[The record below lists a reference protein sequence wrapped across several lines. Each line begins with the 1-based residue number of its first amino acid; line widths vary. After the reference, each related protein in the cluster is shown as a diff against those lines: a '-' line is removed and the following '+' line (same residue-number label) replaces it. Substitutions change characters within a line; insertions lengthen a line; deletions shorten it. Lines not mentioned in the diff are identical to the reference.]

1 MMFSKKN
8 ILKLMLILGCISTLQ
23 AENTFNKMASAEP
36 TLTQDGKEKKWC
48 PVCGMNLKMFYKTSH
63 AAKLKDGKHRQY
75 CSMRC
80 LAVDYHEHNIST
92 DTIQVVALNSEK
104 LIDANK
110 VFYVLGSKIKG
121 TMAKVSKLAFSTQ
134 KEAETFAQKF
144 GGEVVDFKTAF
155 EKANAS
161 LETDIAMV
169 RTKKEKKMYPMGKK
183 LFEKKCQESI
193 DPLNYKQIN
202 QLKSAIASDEKLC
215 KPLKEKQLQAV
226 ALYLWEVKR
235 KENSKEF
242 LGKIEVKKDEKCP
255 VCGMFTYKY
264 PKWAAQ
270 IFYKNGNDEHHYSF
284 DGVKDLMKFYF
295 DAMAWGSYESSK
307 KENIEHILVTDY
319 YSQKVLDGTK
329 AFYVL
334 GSDVA
339 GPMGNE
345 LIPFAHEA
353 DAKTFSHDH
362 NGKTIVT
369 FDKITVEDINKLDN

>member
-1 MMFSKKN
+1 MFNKKIFLTF
-8 ILKLMLILGCISTLQ
+8 ILFVLLTSTSQ
-23 AENTFNKMASAEP
+23 AESTFTKMASTKP

-48 PVCGMNLKMFYKTSH
+48 PLCGMNLKMFYKTSH
-63 AAKLKDGKHRQY
+63 TAKLKDGKHRQY

-80 LAVDYHEHNIST
+80 LAVDQHEHNIST
-92 DTIQVVALNSEK
+92 DTIQVVDVNSEK

-110 VFYVLGSKIKG
+110 AFYVLGSKIKG
-121 TMAKVSKLAFSTQ
+121 TMAKVSKLAFSTED
-134 KEAETFAQKF
+134 EAKTFAKEY
-144 GGEVVDFKTAF
+144 GGEVTDFKTAF
-155 EKANAS
+155 AKANDS
-161 LETDIAMV
+161 LEKDIAMV
-169 RTKKEKKMYPMGKK
+169 QMKKKKKMYPMGKK
-183 LFEKKCQESI
+183 LFEKKCQKSI

-215 KPLKEKQLQAV
+215 KPLKEKQLQAL

-235 KENSKEF
+235 KENSEEVS
-242 LGKIEVKKDEKCP
+242 GKIEVKKDEKCP

-270 IFYKNGNDEHHYSF
+270 IFYKNGNDKHHYSF

-295 DAMAWGSYESSK
+295 DAMAWGSYESST

-319 YSQKVLDGTK
+319 YSQKVLDGSK
-329 AFYVL
+329 AFYVV
-334 GSDVA
+334 GSDVL

-345 LIPFAHEA
+345 LIPFAQEA
-353 DAKTFSHDH
+353 DAKTFLHDH

-369 FDKITVEDINKLDN
+369 FDKITVEDINKLDK